1 MTQSPTQNPNQS
13 PHTSL
18 QPPGWPRAKGYS
30 NGILASGRTVYVGGM
45 VGWNEKEQFET
56 NDFSGQ
62 FRQVLLN
69 IVAVLNE
76 AEARPEHIVR
86 MTWYIGD
93 KSEYLSALKRVGE
106 AYREII
112 GRHYPAMALIEVSG
126 FIEEGAKLEIEATAV
141 IPETVSNPAS

>member
-1 MTQSPTQNPNQS
+1 MTQSPKLS
-13 PHTSL
+13 PHKFL
-18 QPPGWPRAKGYS
+18 QPAGWPRAKGYS
-30 NGILASGRTVYVGGM
+30 NGVMASGRTVYVGGM

-56 NDFSGQ
+56 DDFAGQ

-76 AEARPEHIVR
+76 AEAKPEHIVR
-86 MTWYIGD
+86 MTWFIGD
-93 KSEYLSALKRVGE
+93 KQQYLSALKGIGE

-112 GRHYPAMALIEVSG
+112 GRHYPAMAVIEVSG

-141 IPETVSNPAS
+141 IPDA